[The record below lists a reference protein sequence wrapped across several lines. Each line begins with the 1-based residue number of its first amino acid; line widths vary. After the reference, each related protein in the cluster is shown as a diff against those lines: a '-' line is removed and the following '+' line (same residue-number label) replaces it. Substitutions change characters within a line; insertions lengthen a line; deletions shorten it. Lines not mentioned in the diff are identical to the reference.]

1 VNQKQTN
8 KKYIARYIFLKI
20 LFEEYHQNTFIPSE
34 NFMKNYFS
42 TTALTV
48 RQAYNILIGM
58 DILEPIKGKGYFIKK
73 NIVSYFWPIYNYL
86 NELEW
91 TFTLDN
97 YNCQLIFTKENE
109 IIMTTNFLFT
119 NKVNL
124 KKENLIFSIFQELFS
139 SCCFDWSK
147 IDISKSYSFK
157 ENLIL
162 ETTNIKQ
169 DEEDFILLS
178 IENKFSTK
186 YIQFL
191 NSTSSIKF

>member
-1 VNQKQTN
+1 MNQKQTN

-20 LFEEYHQNTFIPSE
+20 LFQEYHQNTFIPSE

-73 NIVSYFWPIYNYL
+73 NIVSYFWPIYDYL

-124 KKENLIFSIFQELFS
+124 KEENLIFSIFQELFS
-139 SCCFDWSK
+139 LCCFDWSK

-169 DEEDFILLS
+169 DEEEFILLS